1 MTTSKS
7 CSICGTIAG
16 TCICTGCQS
25 LFCQRHFDDHR
36 RQMTIELERLMHSY
50 HQLGMRTQETIQ
62 TERVESALFH
72 EIDQWQN
79 TTMDKVYEVAE
90 HAREQVLQI
99 MRRKK
104 TELIEEIKSIDKE
117 IQIRQSV
124 GDYVEYDLERLK
136 NIINKLQQDLDQFI
150 RRPIKLHIN
159 KTQQID
165 WKNLVYIEHI
175 SRNNSTKKS
184 QTTLSGRSQSLARRD
199 QSILP
204 AKSNCLRVSG
214 CDDCI
219 YVPFSG
225 GWNDGGYYR
234 RHDGGYCHC
243 NCHQKDENNKRTLQ
257 NRIRR

>member
-1 MTTSKS
+1 MTTSKR
-7 CSICGTIAG
+7 CSICGTTVG

-62 TERVESALFH
+62 TERVESALFL

-79 TTMDKVYEVAE
+79 TTMDKVYQVAE

-99 MRRKK
+99 MRHKK

-117 IQIRQSV
+117 IQIRQS
-124 GDYVEYDLERLK
+124 
-136 NIINKLQQDLDQFI
+136 I
-150 RRPIKLHIN
+150 
-159 KTQQID
+159 
-165 WKNLVYIEHI
+165 
-175 SRNNSTKKS
+175 
-184 QTTLSGRSQSLARRD
+184 GRSQSLARRD

-214 CDDCI
+214 CNDCT

>member
-1 MTTSKS
+1 MTTSKR
-7 CSICGTIAG
+7 CSICGTIVG

-79 TTMDKVYEVAE
+79 ATMDKVYEVAE

-117 IQIRQSV
+117 IQIRQS
-124 GDYVEYDLERLK
+124 
-136 NIINKLQQDLDQFI
+136 
-150 RRPIKLHIN
+150 
-159 KTQQID
+159 
-165 WKNLVYIEHI
+165 
-175 SRNNSTKKS
+175 
-184 QTTLSGRSQSLARRD
+184 RSQSLVRRD

-214 CDDCI
+214 CNDCT